1 MPQNKDIRILDQH
14 LINQIAAGEVVERP
28 LNVVKELIENALDA
42 EAHHIIITL
51 RDGGKTYIRI
61 TDDGLGIKKDQLHL
75 ALTRHATSKL
85 PDNNLFNIQSFGFRG
100 EALPSIAAVSK
111 VSITSRHF
119 EDEMGYGIKVEAGN
133 VMQDVTPAP
142 HAIGTTLEVLDLF
155 YAVPVRLKFL
165 KSDATEQAYVVDMIQ
180 KIALANPTVGFKVLN
195 DEKLIYHY
203 EPVIQQN
210 DTWDHYLERIGDV
223 FSKNIIENG
232 RQVLSIQDNIQLK
245 GFISLPTYHKATS
258 KDQYFFVNNRP
269 VKDKILLNALKAAYK
284 DVLEHNKNPFAV
296 LFLEIDSFMVDLN
309 AHPNKTEVRFR
320 DSQFVRQFV
329 FYALSETLKE
339 ASKVT
344 AAYLSQKA
352 VAYIRPQST
361 IQMSSLMEE
370 NAQSFAPKPTFPKTS
385 FSNFKGHAQKQSTLF
400 LKDIPNFEPSAAQ
413 EQMIAQYQLQTQND
427 DIDHPLGDVKCQ
439 LFKTYILAQKNDKI
453 ILVDQHAAHE
463 RLVYEKLKKQ
473 ILHQSVKRSPLLL
486 PEVLTLKEKEYTYL
500 SHHQISLKK
509 LGFIFDL
516 YTSSIVIRE
525 VPQLLEG
532 IDVNIILRDILNDI
546 LDEQDPLQ
554 FIERQSEKL
563 ATYAC
568 HTSIRAGKILSIIEM
583 NALLRDM
590 ENTDFSAQCNHGRPT
605 YIEMDLKDIEKIF
618 LRR

>member
-42 EAHHIIITL
+42 DARHIIITL

-61 TDDGLGIKKDQLHL
+61 SDDGSGIQKDQLYL

-119 EDEMGYGIKVEAGN
+119 ENDIGYNIKVEAGDI
-133 VMQDVTPAP
+133 VQDITPISHP
-142 HAIGTTLEVLDLF
+142 IGTTLEVLDLF
-155 YAVPVRLKFL
+155 YAMPVRLKFL
-165 KSDATEQAYVVDMIQ
+165 KSNATEQAYVIDMIQ
-180 KIALANPTVGFKVLN
+180 KIALANPTVGFKIFN
-195 DEKLIYHY
+195 DEKLIYNY
-203 EPVIQQN
+203 EPALQKEDSWN
-210 DTWDHYLERIGDV
+210 HYLKRIEDV
-223 FSKNIIENG
+223 FSKIVVENG
-232 RQVLSIQDNIQLK
+232 REVTSIQDNMRIK
-245 GFISLPTYHKATS
+245 GFISLPTYHKATN

-320 DSQFVRQFV
+320 DSQFIRQFV
-329 FYALSETLKE
+329 FYALSETLKN

-344 AAYLSQKA
+344 ADYLSQKA
-352 VAYIRPQST
+352 VAYIKPQTT
-361 IQMSSLMEE
+361 ISLESQK
-370 NAQSFAPKPTFPKTS
+370 NDNIDIFPPNLTIPKTS
-385 FSNFKGHAQKQSTLF
+385 YSTFKGHTQKQSSLF
-400 LKDIPNFEPSAAQ
+400 LRDAPNFKSAPKHDQ
-413 EQMIAQYQLQTQND
+413 IIPQSQIHLQSNND
-427 DIDHPLGDVKCQ
+427 ENPLGDAKCQ
-439 LFKTYILAQKNDKI
+439 LFKTYILAQKKDKI

-463 RLVYEKLKKQ
+463 RIVYEKLKKQ
-473 ILHQSVKRSPLLL
+473 CLHQNVKRSALLL
-486 PEVLTLKEKEYTYL
+486 PEVITLKEQEHSYL
-500 SHHQISLKK
+500 NHHQESLKK

-516 YTSSIVIRE
+516 YNNSIVIRE

-532 IDVNIILRDILNDI
+532 IDVNTILRDILDDI
-546 LDEQDPLQ
+546 LDEQDP
-554 FIERQSEKL
+554 IEFVKRQSEKL

-568 HTSIRAGKILSIIEM
+568 HTSLRAGKVMSTLEM

>member
-1 MPQNKDIRILDQH
+1 MPQNKDIRVLDQH

-42 EAHHIIITL
+42 EAKHITITL

-61 TDDGLGIKKDQLHL
+61 TDDGVGIKKDQLHL

-111 VSITSRHF
+111 VSITSHHF
-119 EDEMGYGIKVEAGN
+119 EEEIGYSIKVEAGDII
-133 VMQDVTPAP
+133 QDVTPAAHP
-142 HAIGTTLEVLDLF
+142 VGTTVEVLDLF
-155 YAVPVRLKFL
+155 YAMPVRLKFL
-165 KSDATEQAYVVDMIQ
+165 KSNATEQAFVVDMIQ
-180 KIALANPTVGFKVLN
+180 KIALANPAVGFKIIN
-195 DEKLIYHY
+195 DEKTIYHY
-203 EPVIQQN
+203 EPAIEQN
-210 DTWDHYLERIGDV
+210 DTWDHYLKRIEDI
-223 FSKNIIENG
+223 FSKIIIENG
-232 RQVLSIQDNIQLK
+232 CQVLSIQDNISLK

-269 VKDKILLNALKAAYK
+269 VKDKILLNALKSAYK

-329 FYALSETLKE
+329 FYALSKTLKE
-339 ASKVT
+339 VGKTT

-352 VAYIRPQST
+352 VAYIKPQPY
-361 IQMSSLMEE
+361 IE
-370 NAQSFAPKPTFPKTS
+370 NSFMGDANVQPFQNKTVFPKTS
-385 FSNFKGHAQKQSTLF
+385 YSTFKGHSQKQSSLF
-400 LKDIPNFEPSAAQ
+400 LKDAPNFKPIILD
-413 EQMIAQYQLQTQND
+413 QMIAQHQVKTQPE
-427 DIDHPLGDVKCQ
+427 DIQHPLGEAKCQ
-439 LFKTYILAQKNDKI
+439 LFKTYILAQKNDKM

-473 ILHQSVKRSPLLL
+473 ILTDNVKRSPLLL
-486 PEVLTLKEKEYTYL
+486 PEVIMLKEKEYDYL
-500 SHHQISLKK
+500 SLHQTSLTK

-516 YTSSIVIRE
+516 YNNSIVIRE

-532 IDVNIILRDILNDI
+532 IDVDVILRDILNDL
-546 LDEQDPLQ
+546 LDTQDPLQ
-554 FIERQSEKL
+554 FVERQSEKL
-563 ATYAC
+563 ATSAC
-568 HTSIRAGKILSIIEM
+568 HNSIRAGKVLSLVEM
-583 NALLRDM
+583 NALLREM

-605 YIEMDLKDIEKIF
+605 YVEMDLKDIEKLF